1 MSKDILSLISSKMNT
16 FSKGQKLIANYIL
29 SSYDKAAFM
38 TASKLGKTVHV
49 SESTVVRFASELKY
63 DGYPAM
69 QKALQEMIR
78 NKLTSIQ
85 RIEVSNDIIGN
96 ADVVSSVMQS
106 DMEKIRM
113 TMEEIDR
120 DSFQAAVNAIV
131 NAKKIYIL
139 GTRSS
144 GSLAG
149 FLSFYFGLMFDNVV
163 HVGESA
169 NQEIFDQIV
178 QVGEGD
184 VTIGLSF
191 PRYSRRTVRAINFA
205 HERGSKVIAITDNA
219 SNAMAKAADYVLLA
233 KSDMASFVDSLVAPL
248 SLINAL
254 LVAIARSKSDVVEHF
269 GWSISGTST
278 AYSSVWRKR
287 TNDKHPRGGHRRRG
301 GRDDGRPGG
310 PADGGPGDP
319 GGVQREAGPQ
329 AVHHRQGP
337 VQPDQ
342 QHHAPGGAGPRAS
355 ERTVPVQRG
364 DPVPPGG
371 GDGIL

>member
-178 QVGEGD
+178 QMGEGD
-184 VTIGLSF
+184 VTIG
-191 PRYSRRTVRAINFA
+191 
-205 HERGSKVIAITDNA
+205 
-219 SNAMAKAADYVLLA
+219 KAADYVLLA

-269 GWSISGTST
+269 ERLEHIWDE
-278 AYSSVWRKR
+278 Y
-287 TNDKHPRGGHRRRG
+287 
-301 GRDDGRPGG
+301 
-310 PADGGPGDP
+310 
-319 GGVQREAGPQ
+319 GVFVSMEEE
-329 AVHHRQGP
+329 
-337 VQPDQ
+337 DQ
-342 QHHAPGGAGPRAS
+342 
-355 ERTVPVQRG
+355 
-364 DPVPPGG
+364 
-371 GDGIL
+371 

>member
-1 MSKDILSLISSKMNT
+1 MNRDILTVIQENMST
-16 FSKGQKLIANYIL
+16 FSKGQKRIANYIL
-29 SSYDKAAFM
+29 ESYDKAAFM

-178 QVGEGD
+178 QGD

-269 GWSISGTST
+269 ERLEHIWDE
-278 AYSSVWRKR
+278 Y
-287 TNDKHPRGGHRRRG
+287 
-301 GRDDGRPGG
+301 
-310 PADGGPGDP
+310 
-319 GGVQREAGPQ
+319 GVFVSMEEE
-329 AVHHRQGP
+329 
-337 VQPDQ
+337 DQ
-342 QHHAPGGAGPRAS
+342 
-355 ERTVPVQRG
+355 
-364 DPVPPGG
+364 
-371 GDGIL
+371 

>member
-78 NKLTSIQ
+78 NRLTSIQ

-96 ADVVSSVMQS
+96 QDVVTSVMQS

-120 DSFQAAVNAIV
+120 ESFQAAVDTIV
-131 NAKKIYIL
+131 SAKKIYIL

-149 FLSFYFGLMFDNVV
+149 FMSFYFGLMFDNVV

-178 QVGEGD
+178 QVGE
-184 VTIGLSF
+184 TIGLSF

-205 HERGSKVIAITDNA
+205 HERGSKVVAITDSA
-219 SNAMAKAADYVLLA
+219 SNSMAKAADYVLLA

-254 LVAIARSKSDVVEHF
+254 LVAIARSKADVVDHFERLEHI
-269 GWSISGTST
+269 WQE
-278 AYSSVWRKR
+278 Y
-287 TNDKHPRGGHRRRG
+287 
-301 GRDDGRPGG
+301 
-310 PADGGPGDP
+310 
-319 GGVQREAGPQ
+319 GVFVSMEEENQ
-329 AVHHRQGP
+329 
-337 VQPDQ
+337 
-342 QHHAPGGAGPRAS
+342 
-355 ERTVPVQRG
+355 
-364 DPVPPGG
+364 
-371 GDGIL
+371 

>member
-1 MSKDILSLISSKMNT
+1 
-16 FSKGQKLIANYIL
+16 
-29 SSYDKAAFM
+29 
-38 TASKLGKTVHV
+38 
-49 SESTVVRFASELKY
+49 
-63 DGYPAM
+63 
-69 QKALQEMIR
+69 
-78 NKLTSIQ
+78 
-85 RIEVSNDIIGN
+85 
-96 ADVVSSVMQS
+96 
-106 DMEKIRM
+106 
-113 TMEEIDR
+113 
-120 DSFQAAVNAIV
+120 
-131 NAKKIYIL
+131 
-139 GTRSS
+139 
-144 GSLAG
+144 
-149 FLSFYFGLMFDNVV
+149 MFDNVV

-254 LVAIARSKSDVVEHF
+254 LVAIARSKSDVVEHLN

-301 GRDDGRPGG
+301 GRMMAALAARQTGAQVTLVEPNEKLGRKLYITGKGRCNLTNNTTPQGVLDHVPRNGRFLYSAVTRFPPAAVMAYFEKLGVPLKTERGG
-310 PADGGPGDP
+310 RVFPCSDRAADVID
-319 GGVQREAGPQ
+319 ALFF
-329 AVHHRQGP
+329 ALKRQG
-337 VQPDQ
+337 VALLRGRAE
-342 QHHAPGGAGPRAS
+342 HLLLETAGLW
-355 ERTVPVQRG
+355 G
-364 DPVPPGG
+364 
-371 GDGIL
+371 

>member
-1 MSKDILSLISSKMNT
+1 MDTRPADVLAAIQNRMSD

-29 SSYDKAAFM
+29 EFYDKAAFL
-38 TASKLGKTVHV
+38 TACRMGKTVGV
-49 SESTVVRFASELKY
+49 SESTVVRFAVELGY

-78 NKLTSIQ
+78 NRLTSIQ

-96 ADVVSSVMQS
+96 QDVVTSVMQS

-120 DSFQAAVNAIV
+120 DSFQAAVDTIV
-131 NAKKIYIL
+131 SAKKIYIL

-149 FLSFYFGLMFDNVV
+149 FMSFYFGLMFDNVV

-205 HERGSKVIAITDNA
+205 HERGSKVVAITDSA
-219 SNAMAKAADYVLLA
+219 SNSMAKAADYVLLA

-254 LVAIARSKSDVVEHF
+254 LVAIARSKSDVVDHFERLEHI
-269 GWSISGTST
+269 WQE
-278 AYSSVWRKR
+278 Y
-287 TNDKHPRGGHRRRG
+287 
-301 GRDDGRPGG
+301 
-310 PADGGPGDP
+310 
-319 GGVQREAGPQ
+319 GVFVSMEEENQ
-329 AVHHRQGP
+329 
-337 VQPDQ
+337 
-342 QHHAPGGAGPRAS
+342 
-355 ERTVPVQRG
+355 
-364 DPVPPGG
+364 
-371 GDGIL
+371 